1 MNGKAEEILNLRNQL
16 AQAQIQL
23 EGLKEVVQMQEKEQS
38 KGNYIVEIAQD
49 LTKFMRSQKVEHF
62 KVGDIEVK
70 FSPAVY
76 LEDAQRTLDQE
87 AGGEDYDFGDK
98 DGMDEDILF
107 HST

>member
-1 MNGKAEEILNLRNQL
+1 MDGRAEEVMDLKRRLVEAKAQLNGLRE
-16 AQAQIQL
+16 IVKMKD
-23 EGLKEVVQMQEKEQS
+23 KEEAKS
-38 KGNYIVEIAQD
+38 NYVIEIAQD
-49 LTKFMRSQKVEHF
+49 LTRFMRTQKVEHF

-87 AGGEDYDFGDK
+87 TEGEDLDLGNE
-98 DGMDEDILF
+98 DGMDDDILF